1 MSVNLSRKDR
11 YLFLGAGF
19 VFVLLIVVASLFSS
33 GQQAQSENPS
43 SYSTASGGAKA
54 AYLLLSSTGYRVRRW
69 EQPLSDLPQAK
80 GKILILAEPEE
91 APTRVERERLRKF
104 ISEGGHVIATG
115 MFAGTFLPENDS
127 VPDLLL
133 ASGWKAASAL
143 SPSQI
148 TRAAPKIV
156 LAARAYW
163 QPFSAAYPLY
173 GDGTQT
179 LVVKYPFGRGEVLWW
194 ASATPLTNAGL
205 KEPGNLEFFLA
216 CLGDRKSGQQENEI
230 LFDEYI
236 HGYRQTLAASIA
248 QSPVKWL
255 VLELVLLGAAVV
267 ATFSRRSGPTSTPV
281 TEVRLS
287 PMEFV
292 ETLGGLY
299 QRAGAASVVV
309 EICYRRFRYWLTR
322 RLGLAGSTSTED
334 LAAAVRER
342 WIFTDDQFLSD
353 RLVATMKHCESVS
366 SDPFLQAPV
375 ALRLLQELD
384 GHAAQI
390 KLFQNVRKEIR

>member
-1 MSVNLSRKDR
+1 
-11 YLFLGAGF
+11 
-19 VFVLLIVVASLFSS
+19 
-33 GQQAQSENPS
+33 
-43 SYSTASGGAKA
+43 
-54 AYLLLSSTGYRVRRW
+54 
-69 EQPLSDLPQAK
+69 
-80 GKILILAEPEE
+80 
-91 APTRVERERLRKF
+91 
-104 ISEGGHVIATG
+104 
-115 MFAGTFLPENDS
+115 
-127 VPDLLL
+127 
-133 ASGWKAASAL
+133 
-143 SPSQI
+143 
-148 TRAAPKIV
+148 
-156 LAARAYW
+156 
-163 QPFSAAYPLY
+163 
-173 GDGTQT
+173 
-179 LVVKYPFGRGEVLWW
+179 
-194 ASATPLTNAGL
+194 L

-248 QSPVKWL
+248 HSPVKWL
-255 VLELVLLGAAVV
+255 VLQLVLLGAAVV